1 MAQVTPSDYVV
12 GLMANAIE
20 QQAMRPQKE
29 TVRTFT
35 TSTSTPRALED
46 MIMRRNSIGANNQR
60 LLDALKGRET
70 WNYNLGAGL
79 ANLAPVQGYGDW
91 GVNALR
97 AFGGAMNRPTDA
109 QIAREQAAQEL
120 AQKDLETAL
129 AYDKEMGET
138 ENQNQTQNIGY
149 TTGTGQGDVPQ
160 SQVPIISPKYW
171 EEMIANFDESR
182 PTEGSYRNQTQLQ
195 RNLEN
200 KMTFA
205 GSKDEAY
212 ARDVLYSG
220 IKGKKFM
227 PMVRS
232 ALKGGGQI
240 SDYEDKKYSQWLE
253 NAPQDPVGLKDVAV
267 MIVKDYSANHG
278 LNPTQENNILESLGL
293 TSMSTELLPQ
303 QIKHE
308 PERVKTEETSIDV
321 ILKKHGA
328 KRVD

>member
-60 LLDALKGRET
+60 LLDALKGHET
-70 WNYNLGAGL
+70 AGYGISNAL
-79 ANLAPVQGYGDW
+79 SQLAPVQGYGDW

-97 AFGGAMNRPTDA
+97 TLGAGIKGYTDSA
-109 QIAREQAAQEL
+109 IAREQAAQEL

-129 AYDKEMGET
+129 AFDKAMGET
-138 ENQNQTQNIGY
+138 ETQNQTQNIGY
-149 TTGTGQGDVPQ
+149 TTGTGQGDVSQP
-160 SQVPIISPKYW
+160 QVPIISPKYW
-171 EEMIANFDESR
+171 EEMIANFDASR

-308 PERVKTEETSIDV
+308 PERVKTEETSIDA